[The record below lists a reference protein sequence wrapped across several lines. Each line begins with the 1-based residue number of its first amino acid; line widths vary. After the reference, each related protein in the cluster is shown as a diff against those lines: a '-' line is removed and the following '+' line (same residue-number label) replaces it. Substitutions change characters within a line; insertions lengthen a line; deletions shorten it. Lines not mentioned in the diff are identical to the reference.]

1 MGNYS
6 DFINVQ
12 RPHLRYHHP
21 MPLQDR
27 AAQFAPFAALTGF
40 DEEINETARQTDSK
54 HELTEDELDML
65 NAALCEL
72 MERETEKPRVSILY
86 FQPDKSK
93 AGGTYLSYTGNL
105 RFFDESSMEL
115 KFVDDSRIRISD
127 IMKIEIPKE
136 SAQNI

>member
-1 MGNYS
+1 M
-6 DFINVQ
+6 
-12 RPHLRYHHP
+12 
-21 MPLQDR
+21 
-27 AAQFAPFAALTGF
+27 TGF

-115 KFVDDSRIRISD
+115 KFVDDNRIRISD

>member
-54 HELTEDELDML
+54 HELTEDEQDML

-86 FQPDKSK
+86 FQPDK
-93 AGGTYLSYTGNL
+93 
-105 RFFDESSMEL
+105 EL
-115 KFVDDSRIRISD
+115 HRQSPVL
-127 IMKIEIPKE
+127 
-136 SAQNI
+136 